1 MKKQAGRVRKHSP
14 GSSHPKPSPFQKR
27 VFQMTN
33 RNNATNPGR
42 RAFLTSAAAVSAAAM
57 IGTTA
62 AVALQPDPVFAAIE
76 AHKAAVAATSAA
88 VGLHSALD
96 EKLPIEKC
104 RSSVTAW
111 GEEIVATDDPR
122 WIDAERGVMRC
133 HHAESDAACA
143 LINNPPA
150 TMAGVLAL
158 LQYAIAADTDGEGW
172 PQLESDDFK
181 RTRSWQYFL
190 IEMLAD
196 ALAGMVQA

>member
-1 MKKQAGRVRKHSP
+1 
-14 GSSHPKPSPFQKR
+14 
-27 VFQMTN
+27 MTN

-111 GEEIVATDDPR
+111 GEEIVATDDAR
-122 WIDAERGVMRC
+122 WIDAERAVMRSY
-133 HHAESDAACA
+133 HTQDDAACE
-143 LINNPPA
+143 LVTVRA
-150 TMAGVLAL
+150 TTLAGVLAL
-158 LQYAIAADTDGEGW
+158 LQYATAADVDGMGW
-172 PQLESDDFK
+172 PTDLVSDDGK
-181 RTRSWQYFL
+181 LTRSWHYFL
-190 IEMLAD
+190 AERVA
-196 ALAGMVQA
+196 ATLAGMVQA